1 MLYTVFTTLQ
11 YKRTTCCRIVHKASA
26 PLDNAVHRAARQ
38 LQVRSVVVGLLY
50 SAVAFEDPQ
59 PDTVSTVHSIVVAME
74 YSECSDRRINS
85 HLRVGVYFLCVRH
98 YASLC
103 MFQHLYHQSGCP
115 RPTLEPSYLAY

>member
-11 YKRTTCCRIVHKASA
+11 HKHTACCRVVHKASA
-26 PLDNAVHRAARQ
+26 PLDNTSHRPARQ
-38 LQVRSVVVGLLY
+38 FQVRVIVVDLLY

-85 HLRVGVYFLCVRH
+85 HLCVGVYFLCVRH

-103 MFQHLYHQSGCP
+103 MFQHLYHQSG
-115 RPTLEPSYLAY
+115 